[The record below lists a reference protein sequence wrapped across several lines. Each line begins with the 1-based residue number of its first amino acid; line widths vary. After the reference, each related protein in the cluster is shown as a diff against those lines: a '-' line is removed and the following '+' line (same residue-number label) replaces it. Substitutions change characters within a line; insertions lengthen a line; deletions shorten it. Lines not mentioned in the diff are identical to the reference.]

1 MINNIKNI
9 LKENFFTIGFKS
21 KIKITQKFDKINRLS
36 KHKIGKQ
43 EFGSKNKNKIFYVI
57 KRTPGAGFFSNL
69 AYVLVNLEISD
80 KKNYIP
86 IIDMQNFPTMYNQKK
101 NIDNKKNVWEI
112 FFNQTSKYNLKDVY
126 QSKHVYFS
134 PNNLNFRL
142 EVFKKKKLKKIFDKY
157 IKINDEVL
165 NNVINF
171 TKKKFDNKKILGIHL
186 RGTDQKIA
194 PNHVFPPTI
203 YEIKNLIDKKIKYQ
217 NFDKIFLLT
226 EQKKYYKELKKTY
239 GNLIYSYHY
248 FRSDNVSDFSTNN
261 RKNHMNRLGIESLVE
276 AITLSKC
283 DEIIYCETNIS
294 LFSIFY
300 SNFKIKRCHLN
311 KGVKSNKSYIA
322 RFEWY
327 VRFLIP
333 DYLKSII
340 KLS

>member
-9 LKENFFTIGFKS
+9 LKENFFRIGFKS

-86 IIDMQNFPTMYNQKK
+86 IIDMQNFPTIYNQKK

-112 FFNQTSKYNLKDVY
+112 FFKQTSKYNLKDVY

-142 EVFKKKKLKKIFDKY
+142 EVYKKKKLKKIFDKY

-165 NNVINF
+165 KNVINF

-203 YEIKNLIDKKIKYQ
+203 YEIKNLIDKKIKYER
-217 NFDKIFLLT
+217 FDKVFLLT
-226 EQKKYYKELKKTY
+226 EQLKYHNELKKTY
-239 GNLIYSYHY
+239 GSLICSYDY
-248 FRSDNVSDFSTNN
+248 FRSDDVKDFSSNL
-261 RKNHMNRLGIESLVE
+261 RKNHRNRLGIESLVE
-276 AITLSKC
+276 TITLSKC
-283 DEIIYCETNIS
+283 NEIVYCETNIS
-294 LFSIFY
+294 LFAIFY
-300 SNFKIKRCHLN
+300 SNFKIKKCHLD
-311 KGVKSNKSYIA
+311 KGIKSSIPLLA
-322 RFEWY
+322 FLSWY
-327 VRFLIP
+327 FCIYWPQSIKNFL
-333 DYLKSII
+333 KF
-340 KLS
+340 